1 QVIAVEIAR
10 KGGRILIFGGLPKD
24 KETPEINMNTV
35 HYNSLQL
42 IGTTIFAPRHN
53 SVALELLSSG
63 RISAEKFISH
73 KFKLDEFAEGAQLAL
88 EGKARK
94 IVFTP

>member
-1 QVIAVEIAR
+1 
-10 KGGRILIFGGLPKD
+10 LLFGGLPKD
-24 KETPEINMNTV
+24 KSTPDVDMNLV
-35 HYNSLQL
+35 HYNALQL

-53 SVALELLSSG
+53 RMAMQLIASG

-73 KFKLDEFAEGAQLAL
+73 VFPLHKFVEGANLAL

-94 IVFTP
+94 VVFKP